1 MNCLIVSCKSVCIQL
16 LTFGGTEQYM
26 GLGVVPDKYRRTRRN
41 GLGGGMGE
49 ERGEEP
55 CYNEA
60 DKSIREKQDAVGS
73 KDE

>member
-1 MNCLIVSCKSVCIQL
+1 MSCKSVCVQL
-16 LTFGGTEQYM
+16 LTFGGTEQCI
-26 GLGVVPDKYRRTRRN
+26 GLDVVPNKYRRIRRD

-55 CYNEA
+55 YNEA
-60 DKSIREKQDAVGS
+60 HKTIREKQDAVGS